1 MGERCAGW
9 RIFVKR
15 AGSGDT
21 GAMGRS
27 GRVARGGLA
36 LLVGAALCA
45 PGAAAAQAGSV
56 LVRVAPPS
64 GEPAAPAEAPA
75 PAPSSSRSIGVPDR
89 GRLTAGVELTDDAHI
104 VRRDGRRAAWYGTR
118 ELVEVIRHGAA
129 EVARAHPGPRLVVG
143 DLSAERGGRL
153 SPHRSHRSG
162 RDADLGFYLLGED
175 GSSVEAP
182 QFVRLARNGCGRLRD
197 QRYCFDA
204 ARNWALLVALVTHPV
219 ARVQYIL
226 VSPDIRARVLAEGER
241 RGAPAELLERVRVA
255 TAPHSGS
262 HSHRSHFHL
271 RIYCAP
277 DDRPECVDE
286 PPYHA
291 WYEGQPSP
299 RAAEVRR
306 RRVRVQRAVARRR
319 AARRARR

>member
-1 MGERCAGW
+1 
-9 RIFVKR
+9 
-15 AGSGDT
+15 
-21 GAMGRS
+21 MGRS

-36 LLVGAALCA
+36 LLVGAALYA
-45 PGAAAAQAGSV
+45 PGAAAAQAGGV

-64 GEPAAPAEAPA
+64 GEGAAVAEPA
-75 PAPSSSRSIGVPDR
+75 PPSPSRSRSIGVPDR
-89 GRLTAGVELTDDAHI
+89 GRLSAAVELTSDAHI
-104 VRRDGRRAAWYGTR
+104 VRREGRRAAWYGTR
-118 ELVEVIRHGAA
+118 ELVDVIRHAAA
-129 EVARAHPGPRLVVG
+129 EVARAHTGPRLVVG

-162 RDADLGFYLLGED
+162 RDADLGFYLVGED
-175 GSSVEAP
+175 GTAIEAP
-182 QFVRLARNGCGRLRD
+182 QFVSLSRSGCGRLRD

-204 ARNWALLVALVTHPV
+204 ARNWTLLVALLTHPI
-219 ARVQYIL
+219 ARVQYVL
-226 VSPDIRARVLAEGER
+226 VAPDIRARVLAEGER
-241 RGAPAELLERVRVA
+241 RGAPADVLERVRVA
-255 TAPHSGS
+255 TAPHGGS

-291 WYEGQPSP
+291 WYDGTPSP
-299 RAAEVRR
+299 QAAEVRR
-306 RRVRVQRAVARRR
+306 RRVRVQRAAARRR

>member
-1 MGERCAGW
+1 M
-9 RIFVKR
+9 R
-15 AGSGDT
+15 AGRRRRAG
-21 GAMGRS
+21 GQRP
-27 GRVARGGLA
+27 RAR
-36 LLVGAALCA
+36 GAALGRA
-45 PGAAAAQAGSV
+45 RRAGGGARPGALA
-56 LVRVAPPS
+56 
-64 GEPAAPAEAPA
+64 EPLDRRA
-75 PAPSSSRSIGVPDR
+75 DR
-89 GRLTAGVELTDDAHI
+89 GRLTAGVELTGDAHI

-204 ARNWALLVALVTHPV
+204 ARNWALLVALVTHPL

-277 DDRPECVDE
+277 DDRPDCVDE
-286 PPYHA
+286 PPTTR
-291 WYEGQPSP
+291 GT
-299 RAAEVRR
+299 RAS
-306 RRVRVQRAVARRR
+306 RRR
-319 AARRARR
+319 APPRCGAAASACSARSPGVARPDAPAAERG